1 MQSIVSACF
10 LQSFCE
16 TMVTLPALA
25 LCGPQGLPSTSTAA
39 TRRLV
44 AEALKWNCLKTWW
57 ITVNHCESIQIRQ
70 LLDLIWS
77 NSPTWSNMILHTKS
91 ETWTSP
97 TFHQVEVSKWGDH
110 FSMRRS
116 AGKPPERRRT
126 PHAEAA
132 TTSRWWVIHLG
143 VSKKSENRL
152 KIGSKWLKKGFK
164 SIRVPPL
171 EGNFGGEWW
180 FWMILTMVGYQTLC
194 LERYH
199 INISKKQIPMLVST
213 QRISTNAS
221 SSKWKPQ
228 DSMTVKFNPF
238 QVSKLRDTQKGYPT
252 DTSTSRV

>member
-77 NSPTWSNMILHTKS
+77 NSPTWSNMILHKKS

-110 FSMRRS
+110 FSMHRS

-199 INISKKQIPMLVST
+199 INISKKPIPMLVST
-213 QRISTNAS
+213 QRISTNA
-221 SSKWKPQ
+221 
-228 DSMTVKFNPF
+228 
-238 QVSKLRDTQKGYPT
+238 
-252 DTSTSRV
+252 